1 MFAIYDETA
10 IKKATNVTINSDLLQ
25 KAKSYKINIS
35 KNFEAYLA
43 EVVRKRE
50 EEQWLEENKS
60 AIDAFNERVEK
71 VGLFSDEHTILFTS
85 KLTSK

>member
-1 MFAIYDETA
+1 MSAIYDETA
-10 IKKATNVTINSDLLQ
+10 MKKATNVTINSDLLQ

-50 EEQWLEENKS
+50 EKQWLEENQS
-60 AIDAFNERVEK
+60 AFDAVNERIEK
-71 VGLFSDEHTILFTS
+71 EGLFSDEYRRF
-85 KLTSK
+85 

>member
-1 MFAIYDETA
+1 MSAVYDETA

-50 EEQWLEENKS
+50 EQQWLEESKS

-71 VGLFSDEHTILFTS
+71 EGLFSDEHRRF
-85 KLTSK
+85 

>member
-1 MFAIYDETA
+1 MSVIYDETA
-10 IKKATNVTINSDLLQ
+10 MKKATNVTINSDLLQ

-43 EVVRKRE
+43 EVVKKRE
-50 EEQWLEENKS
+50 EQRWLKENKS

-71 VGLFSDEHTILFTS
+71 EGLFSDEHRRF
-85 KLTSK
+85 

>member
-1 MFAIYDETA
+1 MSAIYNESA
-10 IKKATNVTINSDLLQ
+10 IKKATNVTINSDLLK
-25 KAKSYKINIS
+25 KAKAYKINIS

-50 EEQWLEENKS
+50 EQRWLEENKE

-71 VGLFSDEHTILFTS
+71 RGLFGDKYRRF
-85 KLTSK
+85 

>member
-1 MFAIYDETA
+1 MSAIYNKNA

-25 KAKSYKINIS
+25 KAKAYKINIS

-43 EVVRKRE
+43 EVVKKRE
-50 EEQWLEENKS
+50 EQRWLEENRE

-71 VGLFSDEHTILFTS
+71 VGLFGDTYRRF
-85 KLTSK
+85 

>member
-1 MFAIYDETA
+1 MSAIYDETA

-43 EVVRKRE
+43 DVVRKRE
-50 EEQWLEENKS
+50 EEQWIEENK
-60 AIDAFNERVEK
+60 DAFDAANERIEK
-71 VGLFSDEHTILFTS
+71 YGCFSDGIRRF
-85 KLTSK
+85 

>member
-1 MFAIYDETA
+1 MSAIYNENA

-50 EEQWLEENKS
+50 EQQWLEENR
-60 AIDAFNERVEK
+60 AAFDAVNERIEK
-71 VGLFSDEHTILFTS
+71 EGLFSDEHRRF
-85 KLTSK
+85 

>member
-1 MFAIYDETA
+1 MSVIYNENA
-10 IKKATNVTINSDLLQ
+10 IKKATNVTVNSDLLQ
-25 KAKSYKINIS
+25 KAKAYKINIS

-50 EEQWLEENKS
+50 EQQWLEENKE

-71 VGLFSDEHTILFTS
+71 RGLFGDKYRRF
-85 KLTSK
+85 

>member
-1 MFAIYDETA
+1 MSAIYDETA

-43 EVVRKRE
+43 EVVKKRE
-50 EEQWLEENKS
+50 EQQWHEENKS
-60 AIDAFNERVEK
+60 AIDAVNERIEQE
-71 VGLFSDEHTILFTS
+71 GLFSDEHRRF
-85 KLTSK
+85 

>member
-1 MFAIYDETA
+1 MSAIYDETA
-10 IKKATNVTINSDLLQ
+10 MKKATNVTINSDLLQ

-50 EEQWLEENKS
+50 EQQWLEDNRE
-60 AIDAFNERVEK
+60 AIDAQNERMEK
-71 VGLFSDEHTILFTS
+71 YGSFSDGIRRF
-85 KLTSK
+85 

>member
-1 MFAIYDETA
+1 MSAIYDETA

-43 EVVRKRE
+43 EVVKKRE
-50 EEQWLEENKS
+50 EQQWLEENRE
-60 AIDAFNERVEK
+60 AIDAQNKRMEK
-71 VGLFSDEHTILFTS
+71 YGSFSDGIRRF
-85 KLTSK
+85 

>member
-1 MFAIYDETA
+1 MSAVYDETA

-35 KNFEAYLA
+35 KNFEAYLS

-50 EEQWLEENKS
+50 EQQWLEENKS

-71 VGLFSDEHTILFTS
+71 VGLFSDEHRRF
-85 KLTSK
+85 

>member
-1 MFAIYDETA
+1 MSAVYNENA

-43 EVVRKRE
+43 EVVKKRE
-50 EEQWLEENKS
+50 EQRWLEENQ
-60 AIDAFNERVEK
+60 AAFDAVNERIEK
-71 VGLFSDEHTILFTS
+71 EGLFSDEYRRF
-85 KLTSK
+85 

>member
-1 MFAIYDETA
+1 MSAIYNENA

-50 EEQWLEENKS
+50 EQQWLEENME

-71 VGLFSDEHTILFTS
+71 RGLFGDKYRRF
-85 KLTSK
+85 

>member
-1 MFAIYDETA
+1 MSAIYDETA
-10 IKKATNVTINSDLLQ
+10 MKKATNVTINSDLLQ

-50 EEQWLEENKS
+50 EQQWLEENRE
-60 AIDAFNERVEK
+60 AIDAQNERMEK
-71 VGLFSDEHTILFTS
+71 YGSFSDGIRRF
-85 KLTSK
+85 

>member
-1 MFAIYDETA
+1 MSAVYDETA

-25 KAKSYKINIS
+25 KAKSYNINIS
-35 KNFEAYLA
+35 KNFEAYLS

-71 VGLFSDEHTILFTS
+71 EGLFSDEHRRF
-85 KLTSK
+85 